1 MKTYKASL
9 FGSTGLIGGFLTDI
23 LINDPL
29 CEQVV
34 TLTRNEVIINNT
46 KHKNHVID
54 FSSLNEIKK
63 TIKNCDYVYSAIGTT
78 QSRVNYNKKIYRSID
93 YDITLNIAR
102 ACKENKIKSLSLVS
116 TAGADRSKN
125 NFYLSLK
132 GEIDEDVSK
141 IGIDSLSIFR
151 PSLLLGKRNES
162 RFGEKLAQHVMPLFS
177 SLMPEDY
184 RPIRADYVASAMH
197 KISMKNIK
205 GNNIYHFN
213 EIIDNL

>member
-1 MKTYKASL
+1 MKTYKASV
-9 FGSTGLIGGFLTDI
+9 FGSTGLIGEFLTYI

-29 CEQVV
+29 CDQII
-34 TLTRNEVIINNT
+34 TLTRNKVIINNK
-46 KHKNHVID
+46 KHKNHVIN

-63 TIKNCDYVYSAIGTT
+63 IIKNCDYVYSGIGTT
-78 QSRVNYNKKIYRSID
+78 QSKVNYNKKIYRSID

-102 ACKENKIKSLSLVS
+102 ACKECGIKSFSLVS

-132 GEIDEDVSK
+132 GEIDEEVSK

-151 PSLLLGKRNES
+151 PSLLLGKRNEN
-162 RFGEKLAQHVMPLFS
+162 RFGEKLAQQIMPLFS

-184 RPIRADYVASAMH
+184 RPIRADFVASSMH
-197 KISMKNIK
+197 KISIKNIK
-205 GNNIYHFN
+205 GINIYHYK
-213 EIIDNL
+213 EIMGNL

>member
-1 MKTYKASL
+1 MKTYKASV

-29 CEQVV
+29 CEQIV
-34 TLTRNEVIINNT
+34 TLTRNKVIINNK

-54 FSSLNEIKK
+54 LSSLNEIKK
-63 TIKNCDYVYSAIGTT
+63 TIKNCDYVYSGIGTT

-102 ACKENKIKSLSLVS
+102 ACKENDIKSFSLVS

-132 GEIDEDVSK
+132 GEIDEEVSK

-151 PSLLLGKRNES
+151 PSLLLGVRKEKRI
-162 RFGEKLAQHVMPLFS
+162 GEKIAQVIMPLFTT
-177 SLMPEDY
+177 LMPDNY
-184 RPIRADYVASAMH
+184 KPIRGDLVAASMH
-197 KISMKNIK
+197 NISMKNLTGTK
-205 GNNIYHFN
+205 IYHFN
-213 EIIDNL
+213 DIMLNS

>member
-1 MKTYKASL
+1 MKTYKASV

-63 TIKNCDYVYSAIGTT
+63 RIKNCDYVYSGIGTT

-102 ACKENKIKSLSLVS
+102 ACK
-116 TAGADRSKN
+116 
-125 NFYLSLK
+125 
-132 GEIDEDVSK
+132 
-141 IGIDSLSIFR
+141 
-151 PSLLLGKRNES
+151 
-162 RFGEKLAQHVMPLFS
+162 
-177 SLMPEDY
+177 
-184 RPIRADYVASAMH
+184 
-197 KISMKNIK
+197 
-205 GNNIYHFN
+205 
-213 EIIDNL
+213 

>member
-1 MKTYKASL
+1 MKSYKASV
-9 FGSTGLIGGFLTDI
+9 FGSTGLIGSFLTDI

-29 CEQVV
+29 CDQIV
-34 TLTRNEVIINNT
+34 TLTRNKVIINNK

-63 TIKNCDYVYSAIGTT
+63 TIKNCDYVYSGIGTT
-78 QSRVNYNKKIYRSID
+78 QSRVNYNKEKYRSID

-102 ACKENKIKSLSLVS
+102 ACKESGIKSFSLVS
-116 TAGADRSKN
+116 TAGADRTKN

-132 GEIDEDVSK
+132 GEIDEEVSK

-151 PSLLLGKRNES
+151 PSLLLGKRNEN
-162 RFGEKLAQHVMPLFS
+162 RFGEKLAQQVMPLFS
-177 SLMPEDY
+177 PLMPEDY
-184 RPIRADYVASAMH
+184 RPIRAEFVASSMH

-205 GNNIYHFN
+205 GNNIYHFK
-213 EIIDNL
+213 EMMSVL

>member
-1 MKTYKASL
+1 M
-9 FGSTGLIGGFLTDI
+9 TDI

-29 CEQVV
+29 CDQIV
-34 TLTRNEVIINNT
+34 TLTRNKVIINNK

-63 TIKNCDYVYSAIGTT
+63 TIKNCDYVYSGIGTT
-78 QSRVNYNKKIYRSID
+78 QSRVNYNKEKYRSID

-102 ACKENKIKSLSLVS
+102 ACKESGIKSFSLVS
-116 TAGADRSKN
+116 TAGADRTKN

-132 GEIDEDVSK
+132 GEIDEEVSK

-151 PSLLLGKRNES
+151 PSLLLGKRNEN
-162 RFGEKLAQHVMPLFS
+162 RFGEKLAQQVMPLFS
-177 SLMPEDY
+177 PLMPEDY
-184 RPIRADYVASAMH
+184 RPIRAEFVASSMH

-205 GNNIYHFN
+205 GNNIYHFK
-213 EIIDNL
+213 EMMSVL

>member
-1 MKTYKASL
+1 MKSYKASV

-34 TLTRNEVIINNT
+34 TITRNKVIINNK

-54 FSSLNEIKK
+54 FSSLNEIKN
-63 TIKNCDYVYSAIGTT
+63 TIKNCDYIYSGIGTT
-78 QSRVNYNKKIYRSID
+78 QSKVNYNMKIYRSID

-102 ACKENKIKSLSLVS
+102 ACKENGIKSLSLVS

-141 IGIDSLSIFR
+141 IGIDSLSILR

-162 RFGEKLAQHVMPLFS
+162 RFGEKLAQYVMPLFS

-184 RPIRADYVASAMH
+184 RPIKADFVASAMH
-197 KISMKNIK
+197 NISMNNIK

-213 EIIDNL
+213 EIMDNL

>member
-1 MKTYKASL
+1 MKSYKASV

-34 TLTRNEVIINNT
+34 TITRNKVIINNK

-54 FSSLNEIKK
+54 FSSLNEIKN
-63 TIKNCDYVYSAIGTT
+63 TIKNCDYVYSGIGTT
-78 QSRVNYNKKIYRSID
+78 QSKVNYNKKIYRSID
-93 YDITLNIAR
+93 YGITLNIAR
-102 ACKENKIKSLSLVS
+102 ACKDYRIKSLSLVS
-116 TAGADRSKN
+116 TAGADKSKN

-141 IGIDSLSIFR
+141 IGIDSLSILR

-162 RFGEKLAQHVMPLFS
+162 RFGEKLAQYVMPLFS

-184 RPIRADYVASAMH
+184 RPIKADFVASAMH
-197 KISMKNIK
+197 NISMNNIK

-213 EIIDNL
+213 EIMDNL

>member
-1 MKTYKASL
+1 MKTYKASV
-9 FGSTGLIGGFLTDI
+9 FGSTGLIGEFLTYI

-29 CEQVV
+29 CDQII
-34 TLTRNEVIINNT
+34 TLTRNKVIINNK
-46 KHKNHVID
+46 KHKNHVIN

-63 TIKNCDYVYSAIGTT
+63 IIKNCDYVYSGIGTT
-78 QSRVNYNKKIYRSID
+78 QSKVNYNKKIYRSID

-102 ACKENKIKSLSLVS
+102 ACKECGIKSFSLVS

-132 GEIDEDVSK
+132 GEIDEEVSK

-151 PSLLLGKRNES
+151 PSLLLGKRNEN
-162 RFGEKLAQHVMPLFS
+162 RFGEKLAQQIMPLFS

-184 RPIRADYVASAMH
+184 RPIRADFVASSMH
-197 KISMKNIK
+197 KISIKNIK
-205 GNNIYHFN
+205 GTNIYHYK
-213 EIIDNL
+213 EIMGNL

>member
-1 MKTYKASL
+1 MKSYKASV

-29 CEQVV
+29 CDQII
-34 TLTRNEVIINNT
+34 TLTRNKDIVNNK

-63 TIKNCDYVYSAIGTT
+63 TIKNCDYVYSGIGTT
-78 QSRVNYNKKIYRSID
+78 QSRVNYNKKKYRSID

-102 ACKENKIKSLSLVS
+102 ACKESGIKSFSLIS
-116 TAGADRSKN
+116 TAGADRTKN

-132 GEIDEDVSK
+132 GEIDEEVSK
-141 IGIDSLSIFR
+141 IGIESLSIFR
-151 PSLLLGKRNES
+151 PSLLLGKRNEN
-162 RFGEKLAQHVMPLFS
+162 RFGEKLAQQVMPLFS

-184 RPIRADYVASAMH
+184 RPIRADFVASSMH

-205 GNNIYHFN
+205 GNNIYHFK
-213 EIIDNL
+213 EMMSVL